1 MAAASAEVVVM
12 AGLNE
17 EDVYPG
23 YERAIINYAAAACA
37 AAMAD
42 VAAEA
47 VDVDKTERAVAAGL
61 GRGELGGGRER
72 MFDDET

>member
-1 MAAASAEVVVM
+1 MADM
-12 AGLNE
+12 KE

-23 YERAIINYAAAACA
+23 NERAIINYAAAACA
-37 AAMAD
+37 AAMAE

-47 VDVDKTERAVAAGL
+47 EDVDKTERAVAAGL
-61 GRGELGGGRER
+61 GRGELGGGRGR